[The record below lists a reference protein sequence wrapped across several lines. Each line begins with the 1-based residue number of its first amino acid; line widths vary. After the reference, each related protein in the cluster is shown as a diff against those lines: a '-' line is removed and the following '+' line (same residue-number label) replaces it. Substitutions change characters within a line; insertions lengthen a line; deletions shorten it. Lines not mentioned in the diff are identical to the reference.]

1 MQSQLKKDSCGTM
14 ERERAVNWSEL
25 PTEILSMIGNSL
37 DPPVD
42 FLRFRSI
49 CNSWRSSITRFHPI
63 CLPSPLKF
71 PCPFGTGQDAFLSE
85 TTIYRIKPPPSNDDH
100 NSNLSKSC
108 LVKFDETEPGNH
120 PYWIRQIIINNSNNN
135 VPQILSMLDFPIVKI
150 GKSNRLN
157 YLNFSSSI
165 IGVSKVIRYP
175 DNTSLA
181 YSEDCSIFIIYDGGK
196 LGFAKYGDQSPTL
209 VDDRI
214 TDYND
219 LIVYKGQ
226 LYVVDKC
233 GTVWWIQFPSLKLTQ
248 FSPPLL
254 GSGDRKHLVESC
266 GELYV
271 VDRYLD
277 NNQSQ
282 GQDPNHHR
290 RITIHRRRQGPLLR
304 RINTEIRGDLAWG
317 KTVDFKVYKLDETWG
332 KWVEVTDLG
341 DQAFILGGD
350 ISFSVSVSDF
360 DACKGNCIYFK
371 DRYDCSLFSFDQDGC
386 VFNLVDRSIDKYRWS
401 WPLCFSN
408 LHLNRKLWIL
418 DCSNPPI
425 IEPVTS
431 MESVSATCQLPS

>member
-1 MQSQLKKDSCGTM
+1 M
-14 ERERAVNWSEL
+14 ERERDWSEL
-25 PTEILSMIGNSL
+25 PTEILSTIGNRL
-37 DPPVD
+37 DSPMD

-49 CNSWRSSITRFHPI
+49 CNPWRSSITRFHPI
-63 CLPSPLKF
+63 SLPSPLKF

-85 TTIYRIKPPPSNDDH
+85 TTIYRTKPPPHNDDH
-100 NSNLSKSC
+100 NSYLSKSC
-108 LVKFDETEPGNH
+108 LVIFDETEPRNH
-120 PYWIRQIIINNSNNN
+120 PHWIRQIINDDNNN
-135 VPQILSMLDFPIVKI
+135 NFPQILSLLDFPMLKI
-150 GKSNRLN
+150 GKSNTLN
-157 YLNFSSSI
+157 YLNFSSSMTV
-165 IGVSKVIRYP
+165 VSKVIRYP
-175 DNTSLA
+175 DTTSLA
-181 YSEDCSIFIIYDGGK
+181 DSEDCTIFIIYDGGK

-209 VDDRI
+209 VDDKI

-226 LYVVDKC
+226 LYVVDKW

-248 FSPPLL
+248 FSPSLL
-254 GSGDRKHLVESC
+254 GSGGRKHLVESC

-277 NNQSQ
+277 VDQNQ

-332 KWVEVTDLG
+332 KWVEATDLG
-341 DQAFILGGD
+341 DQAFILSGD
-350 ISFSVSVSDF
+350 ISFSVFVSDF
-360 DACKGNCIYFK
+360 DTCKGNCIYFK
-371 DRYDCSLFSFDQDGC
+371 DRYDCSLFSFGQDGC
-386 VFNLVDRSIDKYRWS
+386 IFNLVDRSIDKYRWS

-431 MESVSATCQLPS
+431 MEPVTATCQLPSQTHFND